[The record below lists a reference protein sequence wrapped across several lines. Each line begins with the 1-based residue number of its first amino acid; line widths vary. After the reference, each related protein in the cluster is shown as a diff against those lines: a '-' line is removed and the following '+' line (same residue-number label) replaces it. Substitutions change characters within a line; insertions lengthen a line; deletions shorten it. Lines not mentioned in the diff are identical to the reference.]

1 MTVHLR
7 VPVGALTS
15 EMATATF
22 TPIINPPRDP
32 NTLSNYNNWRST
44 HITANFDILFD
55 QQKLVGNV
63 VHRIKSITN
72 AESRDI
78 LLDTSHLDIG
88 DVKVDGKSSKWEIL
102 PAQEPYGNAL
112 KIHLEHGVQL
122 NAVVEVDVRAGR
134 TEPCPFE
141 QVQILTKCVQIAV
154 KTTDKCTALQWLT
167 PAQTST
173 KKQPYMCKSGTTQR
187 LPNTDD

>member
-1 MTVHLR
+1 
-7 VPVGALTS
+7 
-15 EMATATF
+15 MATTTS

-72 AESRDI
+72 AESREI

-88 DVKVDGKSSKWEIL
+88 DVKVDGKVSKWEIL
-102 PAQEPYGNAL
+102 PAQKPYGNAL
-112 KIHLEHGVQL
+112 KIQLEHGVQL
-122 NAVVEVDVRAGR
+122 DAVVEVDVRPDR
-134 TEPCPFE
+134 VF
-141 QVQILTKCVQIAV
+141 
-154 KTTDKCTALQWLT
+154 
-167 PAQTST
+167 
-173 KKQPYMCKSGTTQR
+173 QP
-187 LPNTDD
+187 D